1 MDKIKDKINE
11 YLKSED
17 LTIED
22 LTKEEIGE
30 VKEVIEAEE
39 KGYIVLDGFDPLPV
53 HTRKLEKE
61 FEQQSEG

>member
-30 VKEVIEAEE
+30 VKEVIDAEE

-53 HTRKLEKE
+53 HTRKWEKE